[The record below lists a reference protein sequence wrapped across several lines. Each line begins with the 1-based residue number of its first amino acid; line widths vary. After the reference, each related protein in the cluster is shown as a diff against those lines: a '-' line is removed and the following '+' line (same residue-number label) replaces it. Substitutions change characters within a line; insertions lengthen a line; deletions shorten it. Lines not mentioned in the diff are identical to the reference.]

1 MVPRLRQA
9 GYQIEPTDMRLL
21 ISDGM
26 KREAIKDNIRKA
38 LEEHLGQSAGRRGDR
53 VFSGHGYAGEHGE
66 FWYRLTAN
74 RSWKIGSIP
83 HRRGKATNFGAR
95 T

>member
-38 LEEHLGQSAGRRGDR
+38 LEEHLGQSTPDDVVI
-53 VFSGHGYAGEHGE
+53 VFSLGTGMRGSMGSFTDAG
-66 FWYRLTAN
+66 
-74 RSWKIGSIP
+74 
-83 HRRGKATNFGAR
+83 
-95 T
+95 